1 MDQSV
6 CAALAAVFPLI
17 TITVVLEGRN
27 VAARMR
33 RGFRF
38 LEQLIVTAV
47 GIGAI
52 GLVVVAIGLQWPLTA
67 PIAVV
72 AWGLFF
78 VDVLVMLLFT
88 LLTAATY
95 LPNPTGAER
104 MQRSRL
110 AGRASRSPGRR
121 RAP

>member
-1 MDQSV
+1 MDQAV

-33 RGFRF
+33 RGFHF

-52 GLVVVAIGLQWPLTA
+52 GLVVVAIGLQWPLSA
-67 PIAVV
+67 PFALV
-72 AWGLFF
+72 AWGLFI
-78 VDVLVMLLFT
+78 VDVVVMLLFT
-88 LLTAATY
+88 MLTAATY
-95 LPNPTGAER
+95 LPNPSGAER
-104 MQRSRL
+104 VQRSRL
-110 AGRASRSPGRR
+110 ASRASRPPGRR
-121 RAP
+121 RAR